1 MYSDEIIGILDTEPK
16 GGKALSAWTNFTH
29 NLDWTQL
36 LIYALRVVA
45 VLICIVFHEVC
56 HGYAA
61 YLMGDTTAKRMHRLS
76 LNPLRHIDPFGALM
90 MLTVGFGW
98 AKPVPIDMRRFKHP
112 KLGMAV
118 TALAGPASN
127 FVLAYVALLLQ
138 AALYAFY
145 NVSSSVYLYY
155 FLNFLTML
163 ATLSIGLGIF
173 NIIPFPPL
181 DGSKVVGALLPND
194 LYYSVLRYERYGM
207 FILMAVLWSG
217 ILDSYLSVALN
228 WAWDVLFSAS
238 AWPYYLVTSL
248 M

>member
-1 MYSDEIIGILDTEPK
+1 M
-16 GGKALSAWTNFTH
+16 SAWTNFVN
-29 NLDWTQL
+29 NLNWSKM

-45 VLICIVFHEVC
+45 VLICIVFHEVS

-118 TALAGPASN
+118 TALAGPVSN
-127 FVLAYVALLLQ
+127 FILAYVALLIYS
-138 AALYAFY
+138 AVYPFYMTSDSALFE
-145 NVSSSVYLYY
+145 YLI
-155 FLNFLTML
+155 NFLGMV
-163 ATLSIGLGIF
+163 ATLSVGLGIF

-181 DGSKVVGALLPND
+181 DGSKVVGALLPNRI
-194 LYYSVLRYERYGM
+194 YYSVLRYEKYGM
-207 FILMAVLWSG
+207 FILMALLWSG
-217 ILDSYLSVALN
+217 ILSPYLSAALQWVMQILIN
-228 WAWDVLFSAS
+228 AS
-238 AWPYYLVTSL
+238 MWPFYLVTSL